1 MHTVTGTETHP
12 EPVSPPETTGPHPP
26 DEPVLRVDDLHVT
39 FPGTGRG
46 GDVRAVRGLSYQVR
60 RGEIL
65 AVVGES
71 GAGKS
76 AAALAVPGLLPDHAR
91 VSGSIRLNGR
101 ELLGLDERRLAEV
114 RGRHVSVVFQDP
126 LAALTPVRTVGSQLA
141 EAVRLHQ
148 PRTTR
153 RQARERAVE
162 LLRRVGIP
170 DADRRADAY
179 PHELSGGM
187 RQRVMIALATANNPD
202 VILCDE
208 PTTALDATVQA
219 QILDLLAA
227 VRRETG
233 AAIVVITH
241 DLGVVAEI
249 ADRVLVMYA
258 GRPVETGTVPQ
269 VYRRPRM
276 PYTMGLLAALPRAD
290 TAAPALP
297 APIGGTPPDPAAPSP
312 GCPFAPRCPIALPHC
327 RTEPPALLP
336 VDQPSAAGH
345 RVACHRADDITA
357 RHWGAA
363 DLYPSPALPGNAAPT
378 PRDRRPVVLDVDDL
392 AKHHP
397 LYRGAILRRRAG
409 AVRAVDGISFDL
421 REHETLALVGES
433 GAGKST
439 VLTEIL
445 ELTRPERGRITV
457 LGHDTGALSPE
468 ERFALRRDLQVVF
481 QDSSS
486 ALDPRMTVAEIVA
499 EPLRVHRHPRR
510 HLPHRVREVLA
521 LVGLDDS
528 HARRRP
534 AQLSGGERQR
544 VGIARAIALRPR
556 LLLLDEP
563 VSALDVS
570 VRAGVLAL
578 LADLRSRLGL
588 SCLLV
593 AHDLAAVRHVA
604 DRTAVMH
611 LGVIVEIGDTGSVF
625 TDPRHPYT
633 RALLSAVPVPDPDA
647 ARRNRTVLAGDPPD
661 PADPPSGCRFRTR
674 CPRFP
679 TLAETDRHTCVTR
692 PPRLRPLGDA
702 DHRVA
707 CHHA

>member
-1 MHTVTGTETHP
+1 MTGTETHP
-12 EPVSPPETTGPHPP
+12 EPASPPETTPTRPP
-26 DEPVLRVDDLHVT
+26 GEPVLCVEDLHVT
-39 FPGTGRG
+39 FPGTGPG
-46 GDVRAVRGLSYQVR
+46 GDVRAVRGLSYR
-60 RGEIL
+60 LHRGEIL
-65 AVVGES
+65 GVVGES

-91 VSGSIRLNGR
+91 VSGSIRLNGQ
-101 ELLGLDERRLAEV
+101 ELLGLDERRLAAV
-114 RGRHVSVVFQDP
+114 RGSTVSMVFQDP

-148 PRTTR
+148 PRLSR
-153 RQARERAVE
+153 RQARDRAVA

-170 DADRRADAY
+170 DADRRVDSF

-187 RQRVMIALATANNPD
+187 RQRVMIAMALANDPD

-208 PTTALDATVQA
+208 PTTALDTTVQA

-233 AAIVVITH
+233 TAIVVITH

-258 GRPVETGTVPQ
+258 GRPVETGTVAQ

-276 PYTMGLLAALPRAD
+276 PYTMGLLGALPRVD
-290 TAAPALP
+290 TPDP
-297 APIGGTPPDPAAPSP
+297 VPPTPIPGTPPPPTEP
-312 GCPFAPRCPIALPHC
+312 HRGCPFAPRCPVALPRC
-327 RTEPPALLP
+327 GTDPPALLP
-336 VDQPSAAGH
+336 VDPAPHDPGH
-345 RVACHRADDITA
+345 RAACHRTAEITA
-357 RHWGAA
+357 RGWTPA
-363 DLYPSPALPGNAAPT
+363 DLYPPPEHPRPAAPV
-378 PRDRRPVVLDVDDL
+378 PRDRRPVVLAVDNL
-392 AKHHP
+392 VKHHP
-397 LYRGAILRRRAG
+397 LHGGTLLRRRVG
-409 AVRAVDGISFDL
+409 TVRAVDGISFDL

-433 GAGKST
+433 GAGKTT

-445 ELTRPERGRITV
+445 ELTRPDHGRITV
-457 LGHDTGALSPE
+457 LGRDTGTLTPKQ
-468 ERFALRRDLQVVF
+468 RFALRRDLQVVL
-481 QDSSS
+481 QDSSE

-510 HLPHRVREVLA
+510 QVPHRVRELLA

-544 VGIARAIALRPR
+544 VGIARAIALQPR

-570 VRAGVLAL
+570 VRAGILAL
-578 LADLRSRLGL
+578 LAELRARLGL
-588 SCLLV
+588 SCLVV
-593 AHDLAAVRHVA
+593 AHDLAVVRHIA
-604 DRTAVMH
+604 DRVAVMH
-611 LGVIVEIGDTGSVF
+611 RGVLVEIGDTESVY
-625 TDPRHPYT
+625 TAPRHPYT
-633 RALLSAVPVPDPDA
+633 QALLAAVPVPEPATDRRA
-647 ARRNRTVLAGDPPD
+647 ARAVAAAEPPD
-661 PADPPSGCRFRTR
+661 PAAAPSGCRFRTR
-674 CPRFP
+674 CPRYLSL
-679 TLAETDRHTCVTR
+679 TETDRRRCETQ
-692 PPRLRPLGDA
+692 PPRPRRLGDA
-702 DHRVA
+702 DHQVA